1 MLILISD
8 SFDASLPG
16 LLARYGEVTSDKARQ
31 AEAEIILIRSKTK
44 CTKEYIDAS
53 PRLKYIIR
61 GGVGLDNVDVAYART
76 KGIQVQNT
84 AEASTIAVAELAF
97 AMIIAMPNNLTAADR
112 SMREGKWLKKE
123 LERTELMGK
132 TLGILGMGR
141 IGTALALRARAFRM
155 RVLAWHPDVYFSD
168 FAEIR
173 SSMEEVL
180 EESDFISIHM
190 PLLDATRGI
199 INAETLKR
207 CKRGQYMVNTGRGK
221 CVVEEDIVAALKSG
235 QLGGYGT
242 DVFYS
247 DPPENSPLVNAPNTL
262 LTPHFGASTKENML
276 RIGHIVD
283 RLIEEYVHHKKH
295 ETAHAK

>member
-1 MLILISD
+1 
-8 SFDASLPG
+8 
-16 LLARYGEVTSDKARQ
+16 
-31 AEAEIILIRSKTK
+31 
-44 CTKEYIDAS
+44 
-53 PRLKYIIR
+53 
-61 GGVGLDNVDVAYART
+61 
-76 KGIQVQNT
+76 
-84 AEASTIAVAELAF
+84 
-97 AMIIAMPNNLTAADR
+97 
-112 SMREGKWLKKE
+112 
-123 LERTELMGK
+123 
-132 TLGILGMGR
+132 
-141 IGTALALRARAFRM
+141 
-155 RVLAWHPDVYFSD
+155 
-168 FAEIR
+168 
-173 SSMEEVL
+173 MEEVL